1 MTGAGLARLVHIRGL
16 GAEEPQREWSMEQ
29 QDQVTHPTFASSDPS
44 STAERLRQIRA
55 CLPGQVLWERID
67 TAHAAYGPLYTL
79 AQIQRRIG
87 ESLPARFGFRRTAI
101 CEPIE
106 TYRGSRIP
114 DEALVKYDEAARSGL
129 FARFWVATPTYR
141 EERQADP
148 WILGEIEDT
157 DSYAV
162 IARWD

>member
-1 MTGAGLARLVHIRGL
+1 
-16 GAEEPQREWSMEQ
+16 MEQ
-29 QDQVTHPTFASSDPS
+29 QDQVTQSTASSHPTSVV
-44 STAERLRQIRA
+44 ERTRQIRA
-55 CLPGQVLWERID
+55 RLPGQVLWERID
-67 TAHAAYGPLYTL
+67 TARAGYGPLYTL
-79 AQIQRRIG
+79 AEIQRRVG
-87 ESLPARFGFRRTAI
+87 ESLPARLGFRRTAI

-114 DEALVKYDEAARSGL
+114 DEALVKYDEAASSGL

-148 WILGEIEDT
+148 WILGEIGET
-157 DSYAV
+157 DCYAV

>member
-1 MTGAGLARLVHIRGL
+1 
-16 GAEEPQREWSMEQ
+16 MEQ
-29 QDQVTHPTFASSDPS
+29 QDQTNQPIASSTPTRAADRIH
-44 STAERLRQIRA
+44 EIRA
-55 CLPGQVLWERID
+55 RLPGQVLWERID
-67 TAHAAYGPLYTL
+67 TARAAYGPLYTL
-79 AQIQRRIG
+79 AQIQSRVG
-87 ESLPARFGFRRTAI
+87 ESLPARLGFRRTAI